1 MRPIPAPRIG
11 EAHGLL
17 KAIGQRRLRLDEFV
31 TEFSLDELFPPGLEN
46 ALGRLRQYVSFV
58 RLAGLVDEDRGVV
71 QLTEVGKRYVLAE
84 DANRPYEVSPGQ
96 AEWLRRQLREQHMT
110 DSIYHGAAIALS
122 LLASAPPGSRV
133 STLDFGRALAH
144 LGRTG
149 WDNDNTCHSQ
159 GERFTTFLGDLE
171 LIDERR
177 ALTETGR
184 QEKAGLT
191 LPVHTSLADLAG
203 QLNPGGAD
211 AARAEAEA
219 EWGTPEPPPPP
230 ASPPTPIPPPTPAPP
245 PGAAPSPATPPAAEP
260 TGPPA
265 AGPAPQPAAP
275 PAAEPAPQPAAPPAA
290 EQVAP
295 PSPAPPP
302 PAAEPAGPPAP
313 QPAAPLA
320 PQAPSPLVPPV
331 APGPPPIPA
340 APRPR
345 GFLDANAI
353 RAAGEAAGLRLPR
366 SLYVNVAAALATGRH
381 LLLAGPPGC
390 GKSTLARAIGDAAGN
405 AELSEGS
412 LFVTGN
418 PDLQPAT
425 VLAAATRDRWL
436 LIDELDDAAA
446 ERALGEL
453 SPFLAGWPVGESAA
467 PANWRI
473 VATVNG
479 PPPAIAA
486 LRRFARI
493 DVPSPED
500 LTAAI
505 HEAAA
510 GDHRATAAI
519 HRLFA
524 AREQADIG
532 CGPFLA
538 AARHAAERNAVEPAA
553 EEHLAAECL
562 AIYIRPL
569 LGPLDEAGEARLRAL
584 VGST

>member
-1 MRPIPAPRIG
+1 
-11 EAHGLL
+11 
-17 KAIGQRRLRLDEFV
+17 
-31 TEFSLDELFPPGLEN
+31 
-46 ALGRLRQYVSFV
+46 
-58 RLAGLVDEDRGVV
+58 
-71 QLTEVGKRYVLAE
+71 
-84 DANRPYEVSPGQ
+84 
-96 AEWLRRQLREQHMT
+96 MT

-159 GERFTTFLGDLE
+159 GERFTAFLGDLE

-177 ALTETGR
+177 ALTEAGR

-211 AARAEAEA
+211 AARAEGEA
-219 EWGTPEPPPPP
+219 EWGMPAPPPPP
-230 ASPPTPIPPPTPAPP
+230 ASPPIPIPPPTPAPP
-245 PGAAPSPATPPAAEP
+245 PAAAPPPATPPAAEP

-265 AGPAPQPAAP
+265 A
-275 PAAEPAPQPAAPPAA
+275 EPAPQPAAEPT
-290 EQVAP
+290 
-295 PSPAPPP
+295 PSPAAPPP
-302 PAAEPAGPPAP
+302 PQAPPAAARQTP
-313 QPAAPLA
+313 PAAQPAAPLA
-320 PQAPSPLVPPV
+320 PQAPAAALVPPV
-331 APGPPPIPA
+331 APGPAPIPA
-340 APRPR
+340 APRPS
-345 GFLDANAI
+345 GFLDADAI

-366 SLYVNVAAALATGRH
+366 SLHVNVAAALATGRH
-381 LLLAGPPGC
+381 LLLAGPPGS

-412 LFVTGN
+412 LFVTGD

-479 PPPAIAA
+479 PPPAVAA

-493 DVPSPED
+493 DVPPPED
-500 LTAAI
+500 LEAAI

-510 GDHRATAAI
+510 GDHRATAAV
-519 HRLFA
+519 HRLLA
-524 AREQADIG
+524 ARELADIG

-538 AARHAAERNAVEPAA
+538 AARHAAERNAIEPAA
-553 EEHLAAECL
+553 EEQLAAECL
-562 AIYIRPL
+562 AVYIRPL
-569 LGPLDEAGEARLRAL
+569 LGPLDDAGEARLRAL